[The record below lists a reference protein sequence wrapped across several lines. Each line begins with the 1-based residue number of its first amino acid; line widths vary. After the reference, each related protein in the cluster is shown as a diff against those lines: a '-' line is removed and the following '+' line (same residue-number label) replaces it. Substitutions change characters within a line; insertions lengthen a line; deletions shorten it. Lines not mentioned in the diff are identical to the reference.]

1 MKSDMYRLSR
11 NVGLYVSP
19 LMATFLI
26 AQEAFGIGL
35 VEIIF
40 GEAKNHCVEFFNMT
54 VYFSPLMLL
63 TPFLS
68 GSKSVGK

>member
-35 VEIIF
+35 VEIIM
-40 GEAKNHCVEFFNMT
+40 ERLKIT
-54 VYFSPLMLL
+54 V
-63 TPFLS
+63 
-68 GSKSVGK
+68 

>member
-35 VEIIF
+35 VEIIS
-40 GEAKNHCVEFFNMT
+40 GEAKNH
-54 VYFSPLMLL
+54 
-63 TPFLS
+63 LS
-68 GSKSVGK
+68 LIHI

>member
-19 LMATFLI
+19 LIATFLI

-35 VEIIF
+35 VEIIS
-40 GEAKNHCVEFFNMT
+40 GEAKNQHIREQNT
-54 VYFSPLMLL
+54 SPCG
-63 TPFLS
+63 PVAFW
-68 GSKSVGK
+68 